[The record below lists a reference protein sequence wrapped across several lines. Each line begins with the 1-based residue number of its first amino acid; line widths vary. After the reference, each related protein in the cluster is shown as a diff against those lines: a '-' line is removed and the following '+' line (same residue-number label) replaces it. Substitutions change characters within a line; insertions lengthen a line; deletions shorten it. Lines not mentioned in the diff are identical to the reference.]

1 MGRTVEFD
9 EEAAIARAMNVFWAK
24 GYNGASMRD
33 LTAAMQIN
41 SSSLYNTIGD
51 KQELFRKCIRQYT
64 QARMAD
70 IQAIAA
76 AAQSPRQAIVAVIQD
91 AVTYTVSGT
100 NSCLGIKTTFEIGA
114 ADAEVRA
121 ILQQGDDAFQV
132 MLLHLVQAAMAAGE
146 LDATEE
152 AAVVAGYIINSFT
165 GWYESYILHQDLP
178 KITKMADYL
187 IRSLR

>member
-121 ILQQGDDAFQV
+121 ILQQGDDVFQV

>member
-165 GWYESYILHQDLP
+165 GWYESYILHQDLL

>member
-9 EEAAIARAMNVFWAK
+9 EEAAIAKAMNVFWAK

-64 QARMAD
+64 QSRMAD
-70 IQAIAA
+70 IRAVAA
-76 AAQSPRQAIVAVIQD
+76 AAPSPRQAIIAVIKD
-91 AVTYTVSGT
+91 TADYTVNGT

-132 MLLHLVQAAMAAGE
+132 MLLHLVQAAMATGE
-146 LDATEE
+146 MDPAEE

-165 GWYESYILHQDLP
+165 GWYESYVLHQDLL

-187 IRSLR
+187 IRNLR

>member
-9 EEAAIARAMNVFWAK
+9 EEAAITKAMNVFWAK

-51 KQELFRKCIRQYT
+51 KQQLFRKCIRQYT
-64 QARMAD
+64 QARMTD
-70 IQAIAA
+70 IRAIAA

-91 AVTYTVSGT
+91 AVAYTVSGN
-100 NSCLGIKTTFEIGA
+100 NSCLGIKTTFEVGA

-121 ILQQGDDAFQV
+121 ILQQGDDAFHV

-146 LDATEE
+146 LDAAED
-152 AAVVAGYIINSFT
+152 AAVVTDYIINSFT
-165 GWYESYILHQDLP
+165 GWYESYILHHDLL
-178 KITKMADYL
+178 KINKMADYL

>member
-9 EEAAIARAMNVFWAK
+9 EEAAITKAMNVFWAK

-64 QARMAD
+64 QARMQD
-70 IQAIAA
+70 IRAIAA

-91 AVTYTVSGT
+91 AVAYTVSGN
-100 NSCLGIKTTFEIGA
+100 NSCLGIKTTFEVGA

-121 ILQQGDDAFQV
+121 ILQQGDDAFHV

-146 LDATEE
+146 LDATED
-152 AAVVAGYIINSFT
+152 AAVVTDYIINSFT
-165 GWYESYILHQDLP
+165 GWYESYILHHDLL